1 MSEEVTQDM
10 QTRSVTAGWK
20 ELVSCREGP
29 ALAALHERETWSGGR
44 RPRRGSS
51 GGHGSGG
58 AAV

>member
-1 MSEEVTQDM
+1 M